1 MIKIIEKR
9 TETDPLCHIGENA
22 GICWGA
28 DVSDE
33 NKNIERGK
41 NCMKSGHM
49 RCAEYPTV
57 EMIVDEFSAR
67 CIRELYT
74 HIIGVTRLQ
83 ESTRYVDCNNFE
95 YYVPKGITEEQKEEY
110 DDIMVEIMKSYQTLL
125 NLNMSREDCANIL
138 PLGMNTKIVWKINL
152 RALIHFMNMRLCNR
166 AYKEIRELCK
176 EIKSLLF
183 DYSDEW
189 KWICDNYF
197 VPNCKMIGYCMEEK
211 CCGMMPK
218 GIEGLKRQTLENFL
232 RYSGIKI
239 ENSMIDD
246 FMKGGDFYEN

>member
-1 MIKIIEKR
+1 MVEIIEKR
-9 TETDPLCHIGENA
+9 TERDPLCHIGENA

-33 NKNIERGK
+33 KKNIERGK

-49 RCAEYPTV
+49 RCAEYPDV

-67 CIRELYT
+67 CIREAYT

-83 ESTRYVDCNNFE
+83 ESTRYVNCADFG
-95 YYVPKGITEEQKEEY
+95 YYTPYGITEEQKEVY
-110 DDIMVEIMKSYQTLL
+110 DDIMKEIMKSYETLL
-125 NLNMSREDCANIL
+125 DLGMSKEDSANIL

-152 RALIHFMNMRLCNR
+152 RALIHFMNMRMCNR
-166 AYKEIRELCK
+166 AYKEIRQLCK
-176 EIKSLLF
+176 EIKDLLSN
-183 DYSDEW
+183 YSDEW

-211 CCGMMPK
+211 CCGFMPK
-218 GIEGLKRQTLENFL
+218 GLEGLKEKIIEEYKDKIKMEDEDDL
-232 RYSGIKI
+232 R
-239 ENSMIDD
+239 
-246 FMKGGDFYEN
+246 